1 MSKLESNS
9 TNRTSDVSMY
19 YEKSIENKCQIKNY
33 DQLMEDVKEKLKKDP
48 DYLENYFASIKM
60 ELLAKNVDFTRF
72 KELSKL
78 FNDSNYFFEFM
89 DIYYK

>member
-48 DYLENYFASIKM
+48 DIILNST
-60 ELLAKNVDFTRF
+60 LN
-72 KELSKL
+72 
-78 FNDSNYFFEFM
+78 
-89 DIYYK
+89 